1 MHVAASQSIW
11 CFICKWCSAMW
22 LLTSPFLVAG
32 LRSVS
37 RVLRFLCRCRPSCTV
52 LLFILAGKST
62 QYVYII
68 LDSFSCQYEKQYST
82 RWKATAKN
90 WKQVVQQRNKHRT
103 SVGRE
108 GLVPKSQSLLVNV
121 YFRLD
126 SARGS
131 TPRSWPGLFKRWI
144 ALSTG
149 QITIQRISI
158 RETNCA
164 IQRIEIYPEDSLIHL
179 LNNWG
184 LVVYFC
190 YGLNSCSHWAKSG
203 RNLSDMWRFTI

>member
-37 RVLRFLCRCRPSCTV
+37 RVLRFLCRCRPSCRV
-52 LLFILAGKST
+52 LLFILAGKTT

-90 WKQVVQQRNKHRT
+90 WKQVVHKEINIEHRLAERVWCLNPSPYLWVFTFDWVQPRVQLLDPVRLLLLRSKFLLTLGQKWQKLIRYVTIHYITSASRYRNRAENTTLMCEQKPFLSVLFSCRRKSYAVYSVIIT
-103 SVGRE
+103 SFS
-108 GLVPKSQSLLVNV
+108 PYN
-121 YFRLD
+121 
-126 SARGS
+126 
-131 TPRSWPGLFKRWI
+131 
-144 ALSTG
+144 
-149 QITIQRISI
+149 
-158 RETNCA
+158 
-164 IQRIEIYPEDSLIHL
+164 
-179 LNNWG
+179 
-184 LVVYFC
+184 
-190 YGLNSCSHWAKSG
+190 
-203 RNLSDMWRFTI
+203 

>member
-37 RVLRFLCRCRPSCTV
+37 RVLRFLCRCRPSYWQEKLPSMCTLYWIAFPANMKSSTV
-52 LLFILAGKST
+52 QDGKQRQRTETSR
-62 QYVYII
+62 
-68 LDSFSCQYEKQYST
+68 S
-82 RWKATAKN
+82 
-90 WKQVVQQRNKHRT
+90 QRNKHRT

-108 GLVPKSQSLLVNV
+108 GLVPNCKCL
-121 YFRLD
+121 
-126 SARGS
+126 
-131 TPRSWPGLFKRWI
+131 
-144 ALSTG
+144 LSTG
-149 QITIQRISI
+149 FSAGFNSSI
-158 RETNCA
+158 
-164 IQRIEIYPEDSLIHL
+164 L
-179 LNNWG
+179 LF
-184 LVVYFC
+184 YFC

>member
-37 RVLRFLCRCRPSCTV
+37 RVLTFLCRCRPSYTV
-52 LLFILAGKST
+52 LLFILAGKTT

-90 WKQVVQQRNKHRT
+90 WNKSFTNKHRT

-108 GLVPKSQSLLVNV
+108 GLMPKSQSLLVNV
-121 YFRLD
+121 YFRLG
-126 SARGS
+126 SAQGS
-131 TPRSWPGLFKRWI
+131 TPRSWSF
-144 ALSTG
+144 T
-149 QITIQRISI
+149 
-158 RETNCA
+158 
-164 IQRIEIYPEDSLIHL
+164 
-179 LNNWG
+179 
-184 LVVYFC
+184 C
-190 YGLNSCSHWAKSG
+190 YGVNSCSHWAKSG
-203 RNLSDMWRFTI
+203 RNLSDMWRFTISTSASRYRNRAENTTLMCEQKPFLSVLFSCRPKSYAVYSVIIASFSSYN

>member
-52 LLFILAGKST
+52 LLFILAGKTT

-90 WKQVVQQRNKHRT
+90 WKQVVHKEINIEHRLAERVWCLNPSPYLWMFTFNWVQRR
-103 SVGRE
+103 V
-108 GLVPKSQSLLVNV
+108 QLLDPD
-121 YFRLD
+121 RLLLL
-126 SARGS
+126 RS
-131 TPRSWPGLFKRWI
+131 TPKV
-144 ALSTG
+144 A
-149 QITIQRISI
+149 
-158 RETNCA
+158 ET
-164 IQRIEIYPEDSLIHL
+164 YPICDDSLYNIGEPLQKSRRKYHSYVRTGAFPICIVFVSAQEL
-179 LNNWG
+179 CG
-184 LVVYFC
+184 L
-190 YGLNSCSHWAKSG
+190 
-203 RNLSDMWRFTI
+203 